1 MKTTSTLGALVR
13 SFFEDHLRCQKG
25 LSAATLASYRDAL
38 RLFLVFVAT
47 DCGHRLSR
55 LAFAELT
62 AEHVSRFLNS
72 LEIERHN
79 HVRTRN
85 QRLSALRTFFEYLA
99 SRVPEMLAEAER
111 VAAIPSKRVAPPATG
126 YLERDQVQALFA
138 GLPRKGPLSLRD
150 RALLLFLYNT
160 GARVQEVAE
169 LKVANLELDDPPRVH
184 LHGKGD
190 KWRVCPLWA
199 DTAELL
205 RSLLTQRGIG
215 DQRERP
221 VFLSHHGQAL
231 TRFGIYKLVR
241 RHTRHLALATGADA
255 HHVSPHSLRHS
266 TAVHL
271 LESGVEPNAIRAWL
285 GHVSLETTNRY
296 AEITLRMKV
305 EALKQCE
312 PPTQASERSHG
323 RPVWRDDAD
332 LLSWL
337 SSL

>member
-1 MKTTSTLGALVR
+1 MKTSTPGALVR

-38 RLFLVFVAT
+38 RLFLLFVVA

-62 AEHVSRFLNS
+62 AERVSRFLNS
-72 LEIERHN
+72 LETERHN

-99 SRVPEMLAEAER
+99 SRVPEMLAEAE
-111 VAAIPSKRVAPPATG
+111 RVAPPATG

-190 KWRVCPLWA
+190 KWRVCPLWG
-199 DTAELL
+199 DTTDLL
-205 RSLLTQRGIG
+205 RKLLTHRGVMASA
-215 DQRERP
+215 ERP

-285 GHVSLETTNRY
+285 GHASLETTNRY